1 MAKKIFL
8 SLFLLISSVCVAA
21 IAQDQRPNILFVISD
36 DQSYPHA
43 SAYGAGYIATPAFD
57 SIAEQGVLF
66 TNAFSA
72 SPGCS
77 PSRAAILTGKYPWEL
92 GEAGTHASLFP
103 DTFTVL
109 PDLLEEAGYHVG
121 YTGKGWGPGDWEA
134 SGRERNPAGPAF
146 QEETLEPPHRWIS
159 ETNYSANFRSFLDQR
174 ETDERFFFWMGT
186 SEPHRR
192 FEKGTGVKAGKN
204 PEDVTVPEYLP
215 DTPEVRSD
223 FLDYAVEIEWFDKH
237 LSEAIGHLEEIGE
250 LENTLIIVTSDNGMA
265 FPRAKANL
273 YEDGIHVPLAIRWDA
288 QVQGGRVAAELVS
301 LIDVMPSILDAAE
314 IDKKIIPEMTGK
326 SLMKM
331 LKMEEEDH
339 PVEFR
344 DALFAGRERHSSSR
358 WHNVGYPQRAIRTD
372 HYLYIRN
379 FAPERWP
386 AGNPRRFENGVL
398 TPMHSAYHDID
409 AAPSMDVMTEQA
421 GSPHFNRYLFLAVGK
436 RPAEELYN
444 INSDPGCINNL
455 AFNPDFEDITESLRN
470 RLYKKLGETG
480 DPLISGNPEIW
491 DSYPRLRGPMREFP
505 VPIWAEPEKK

>member
-1 MAKKIFL
+1 MAKKIILF
-8 SLFLLISSVCVAA
+8 LFLLIPCAWAAA
-21 IAQDQRPNILFVISD
+21 IAQEQRPNILFVISD

-43 SAYGAGYIATPAFD
+43 SAYGSEFIETPAFD
-57 SIAEQGVLF
+57 TIAKEGVLF

-109 PDLLEEAGYHVG
+109 PDLLEEAGYRVG

-146 QEETLEPPHRWIS
+146 QEETLNPPHRWIS

-174 ETDERFFFWMGT
+174 DTDERFFFWMGT

-192 FEKGTGVKAGKN
+192 FEKGTGVKAGKK

-237 LSEAIGHLEEIGE
+237 LGEAVAHLEEIGE

-288 QVQGGRVAAELVS
+288 QVPGGRLSAELIS
-301 LIDVMPSILDAAE
+301 LIDIMPTILDAAE
-314 IDKKIIPEMTGK
+314 MPAERTPDMTGK
-326 SLMKM
+326 SLMRLLIM
-331 LKMEEEDH
+331 DQEDH
-339 PVEFR
+339 SGRFR
-344 DALFAGRERHSSSR
+344 EALLAGRERHSSSR
-358 WHNVGYPQRAIRTD
+358 WKNLGYPQRAIRTD
-372 HYLYIRN
+372 KYLYIRN

-386 AGNPRRFENGVL
+386 AGSPRRLENGAL
-398 TPMHSAYHDID
+398 TPMHSGYHDID
-409 AAPSMDVMTEQA
+409 AAPTMDVMTAQA
-421 GSPHFNRYLFLAVGK
+421 DSSYFNRYLFLATGK
-436 RPAEELYN
+436 RPAEELYD
-444 INSDPGCINNL
+444 IQSDPGCINNL

-491 DSYPRLRGPMREFP
+491 ESYPRLRGPMREFP